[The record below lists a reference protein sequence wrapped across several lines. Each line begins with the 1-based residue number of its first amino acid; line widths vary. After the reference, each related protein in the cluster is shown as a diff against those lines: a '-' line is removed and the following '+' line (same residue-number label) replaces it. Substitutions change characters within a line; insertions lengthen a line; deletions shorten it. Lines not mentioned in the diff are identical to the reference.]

1 MCSFCSYVKVK
12 LAHREQNKYIN
23 SGIASTSYTLNT
35 VLIVTRYH
43 PDHAKSPVFLSVG
56 GLSMGGDIAVAAAGL
71 DHRVERVAAIIATP
85 DWLRP
90 GMQDLFN
97 PGTVLPPG
105 EPDAYAQYFY
115 DHLNPLTHLAAF
127 VHGPAI
133 KRKKMER

>member
-1 MCSFCSYVKVK
+1 M
-12 LAHREQNKYIN
+12 N
-23 SGIASTSYTLNT
+23 SGIAFTSYRLKT
-35 VLIVTRYH
+35 VVRGAGYRPVH
-43 PDHAKSPVFLSVG
+43 SKSPVFLSVG
-56 GLSMGGDIAVAAAGL
+56 GLSMGGDIAAAAVGL